1 VKADGVSAL
10 SIWPVT
16 VTVAGQAYT
25 IPPLPAHRWMIAVAR
40 GSWMDIFPGLLDDPD
55 CRVDDLLLDGLIS
68 AGACEKAAKD
78 ALAAAT
84 GMPWWSAR
92 KLIVS
97 TINNPAITG
106 ALILSGVRFDQVGIG
121 AVAHAAYRVFSKGAD
136 SKQLARLD
144 REIQEPPRDMS
155 IAERAATSGS
165 GFEQMMAQRGATS

>member
-1 VKADGVSAL
+1 MKADGVSAL

-16 VTVAGQAYT
+16 VTVAGQTYT
-25 IPPLPAHRWMIAVAR
+25 IPPTPACRWMVAVAR
-40 GSWMDIFPGLLDDPD
+40 GSWMEIFPGLLDDPD
-55 CRVDDLLLDGLIS
+55 YRIDDLLLDGLIS
-68 AGACEKAAKD
+68 ADDCARAAKD
-78 ALAAAT
+78 SLAAAT

-97 TINNPAITG
+97 AINNPAITG
-106 ALILSGVRFDQVGIG
+106 ALVLSGIRFDQVGIG
-121 AVAHAAYRVFSKGAD
+121 AVTHAAYRIFSKGAD

-165 GFEQMMAQRGATS
+165 GFEQMMAQRGVTS